1 MNHNSVLDAL
11 CSIDDLR
18 CALTYCETAKSIPDI
33 QEAIEEEM
41 KHKKRTSALKMLNAK
56 LKALRK

>member
-1 MNHNSVLDAL
+1 MKNNSVITAL

-18 CALTYCETAKSIPDI
+18 CALTYCKTSASIPDI
-33 QEAIEEEM
+33 EEAIAYEIEN
-41 KHKKRTSALKMLNAK
+41 KYRVSAINMLNAK